1 MAKKNK
7 TKVNL
12 LRILLDDD
20 QQIALDVYCMKRG
33 VNKSEFCRRAIRQE
47 LDRVTSPTFVEEKI
61 EIHIPVSA
69 TPRTYAERVAKR
81 QSEELK
87 KQTNHWQAEQES
99 DMRRRQQTV
108 FPEGNLLSDDQQRWL
123 DQNFKK

>member
-87 KQTNHWQAEQES
+87 KSRQTTGKRNKNPTCGGVNKLFFLKAICCQMINS
-99 DMRRRQQTV
+99 V
-108 FPEGNLLSDDQQRWL
+108 G
-123 DQNFKK
+123 